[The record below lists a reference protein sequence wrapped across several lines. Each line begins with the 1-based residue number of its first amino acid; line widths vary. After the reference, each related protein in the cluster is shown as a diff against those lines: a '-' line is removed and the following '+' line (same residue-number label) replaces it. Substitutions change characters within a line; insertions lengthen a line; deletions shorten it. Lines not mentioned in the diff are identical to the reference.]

1 MFGSLA
7 LPVLVLIFLVA
18 AAIIWIAGIYV
29 STTTDTISMHYGLGQ
44 ALGGLVI
51 LSIVTNLPETA
62 ITISA
67 ALNHTFELAI
77 GNLLGGIAMQ
87 TMVLVA
93 MDIFGVGPE
102 RPLTSTVTSLVPVLE
117 GGMVIAVLAAV
128 VMAHQLPGTLM
139 IWRIP
144 PGALAITLIWLSGLW
159 LMDKARKYCPWQV
172 KCADPKSKED
182 FEGPII
188 LADCGEGQETRQQ
201 QQDQGKQRKGMGK
214 TWVIFLA
221 GALATLIAGVALEES
236 SDAIANQIGLS
247 GAIFG
252 ATILAAA
259 TSLPE
264 VSTGIKST
272 KSHDYELAVSDIFGG
287 NAFLPV
293 LFLVAALI
301 SGQALLP
308 QAKNTDIYLSALGI
322 LMTIVYMYGLIF
334 RPRKQVLEMGIDSL
348 IVLIVYAIGIAG
360 LIFLQQG

>member
-1 MFGSLA
+1 MFSSLG
-7 LPVLVLIFLVA
+7 LPVLALIFLIA
-18 AAIIWIAGIYV
+18 AAIIWVAGTYV
-29 STTTDTISMHYGLGQ
+29 SNTTDTISMRYGLGQ

-67 ALNHTFELAI
+67 SINHTFELAI

-102 RPLTSTVTSLVPVLE
+102 RPLTSTVTSLIPVLE
-117 GGMVIAVLAAV
+117 GGMVIAVLGVV
-128 VMAHQLPGTLM
+128 VMAHQLPGSL
-139 IWRIP
+139 ILWRIP
-144 PGALAITLIWLSGLW
+144 PGALAITLIWLAGLW

-172 KCADPKSKED
+172 KCANPNSKED
-182 FEGPII
+182 CEGPVI
-188 LADCGEGQETRQQ
+188 LADCGEEQKIKQQ
-201 QQDQGKQRKGMGK
+201 QKDQGKQQQGMGK

-221 GALATLIAGVALEES
+221 GAFATLVAGVALEVS
-236 SDAIANQIGLS
+236 SDAIANQVGLS
-247 GAIFG
+247 GAVFG
-252 ATILAAA
+252 ATFLAIA

-293 LFLVAALI
+293 LFIVAALI

-308 QAKNTDIYLSALGI
+308 QAKNTDIYISALGI

-334 RPRKQVLEMGIDSL
+334 RPRKQVMAMGVDSL
-348 IVLIVYAIGIAG
+348 IILIVYAIGIAG
-360 LIFLQQG
+360 LIFLPQR